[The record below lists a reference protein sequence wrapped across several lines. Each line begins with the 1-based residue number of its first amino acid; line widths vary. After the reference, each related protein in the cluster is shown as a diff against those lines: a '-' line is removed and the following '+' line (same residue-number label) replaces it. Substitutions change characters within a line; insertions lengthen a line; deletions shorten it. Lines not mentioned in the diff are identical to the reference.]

1 MTAALKERAHSIL
14 RDEGMTSEEKKLWL
28 LALLIESVD
37 ELITTLGN
45 SLPNGGEGGGENL
58 SIRC

>member
-45 SLPNGGEGGGENL
+45 SLPMAGKGW
-58 SIRC
+58 